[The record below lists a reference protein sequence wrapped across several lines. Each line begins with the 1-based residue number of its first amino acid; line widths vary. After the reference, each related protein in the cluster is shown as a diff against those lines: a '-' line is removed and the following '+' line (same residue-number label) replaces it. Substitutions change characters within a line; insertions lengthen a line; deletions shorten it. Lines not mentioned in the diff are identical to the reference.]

1 MVMESAPPAPAP
13 PVTAASRWGLRG
25 DIPWRLLGAAVR
37 GCPWYLER
45 AVIFFWAGLIGL
57 VAHGP
62 RRALAANLRALG
74 VRHPT
79 FAAWR
84 AFLQIGAVSVDS
96 LRAQENPNA
105 LQWEVEGREHL
116 EVAQRSGRPV
126 VVWTAHMGSYD
137 AAAAFFAHRIGARL
151 HAVRKPEQ
159 NAKMQAIRERDL
171 RSQEGEHFATIYN
184 KGEEETLGVELMRVL
199 KQGSWVALQADRS
212 LPGLSTFPSVHGA
225 CEWTLPRGP
234 FFLPMVAQATCLPVF
249 IRRTGSRQY
258 VVTFHPP
265 VTPPATR
272 DRNAAVQSLVEAWLP
287 LLKQTILAHPDQ
299 WFVFEQFVKA
309 TIPNPS

>member
-1 MVMESAPPAPAP
+1 M
-13 PVTAASRWGLRG
+13 
-25 DIPWRLLGAAVR
+25 
-37 GCPWYLER
+37 
-45 AVIFFWAGLIGL
+45 IGL

-74 VRHPT
+74 VRYPT
-79 FAAWR
+79 IAAWR

-116 EVAQRSGRPV
+116 EMAQRSSRPV

-137 AAAAFFAHRIGARL
+137 AAAVFFAHRIGARL

-159 NAKMQAIRERDL
+159 NVEMQAIRERDL
-171 RSQEGEHFATIYN
+171 RCHEGEHFVTSYN
-184 KGEEETLGVELMRVL
+184 KGAEGALGVELMRVL
-199 KQGSWVALQADRS
+199 KQGSWVALQADRA
-212 LPGLSTFPSVHGA
+212 LPGLSTFPSVHEG

-234 FFLPMVAQATCLPVF
+234 FFLPMVAQAICLPVF

-258 VVTFHPP
+258 LVTFHPP
-265 VTPPATR
+265 VAPPDTR
-272 DRNAAVQSLVEAWLP
+272 DRNAAVQGLVEAWLP
-287 LLKQTILAHPDQ
+287 LLKQTVMAHPDQ
-299 WFVFEQFVKA
+299 WFVFEHFVKA
-309 TIPNPS
+309 SNLSPS